1 MLRCAVRWQVWLHQ
15 LRERWRDE
23 HGGID
28 DLLMRGLFVVAVLG
42 IAGAV
47 IAYFSGLN
55 NWIGNKL
62 QTFMNTH

>member
-1 MLRCAVRWQVWLHQ
+1 MIRMTIWAHCAAQRLRSWLKD
-15 LRERWRDE
+15 ER
-23 HGGID
+23 GGID

-42 IAGAV
+42 IAAAV
-47 IAYFSGLN
+47 LAYFSGLN